1 MDFEIRLAMPSD
13 VSAIAEHVCRA
24 GGGLM
29 EFLLDGVVPDV
40 EPQQLL
46 AVTLTNADEA
56 ISYKNALVAETEDGV
71 EGLLLAYS
79 FKEFLISSEMEV
91 FVDREKLEHIREL
104 YSHKIADSLYVHAL
118 SINDTLQGKG
128 LGRLFLDLSCDLARE
143 EGYESI
149 CLHVWRDNETA
160 MQLYQKYG
168 FKPVREIEIKRADL
182 LPHDGGMILMAYD
195 VTGK

>member
-13 VSAIAEHVCRA
+13 VSAIAEHICRA

-40 EPQQLL
+40 GPEQLL
-46 AVTLTNADEA
+46 AVTLTSADEA
-56 ISYKNALVAETEDGV
+56 ISYKNALVAETPNGID
-71 EGLLLAYS
+71 GLLLAYP
-79 FKEFLISSEMEV
+79 FDEFSISSEMEV

-104 YSHKIADSLYVHAL
+104 YSHKIAGSLYVHAL
-118 SINDTLQGKG
+118 SISDTLRGQG

-143 EGYESI
+143 EGYKSI
-149 CLHVWRDNETA
+149 CLHVWRDNENA

-168 FKPVREIEIKRADL
+168 FKPMKDIDIKRADL
-182 LPHDGGMILMAYD
+182 LRHDGGMVLMMRD
-195 VTGK
+195 ISEK